1 MNRISTFVWFQYATM
16 SVECFILKWWVRNKS
31 QQKLRASFPGGSLQS
46 RGRDVSIS
54 QQPGG
59 DKGRYAWLLL
69 SHRAGRVIRELD
81 IGQKQLF
88 SDLWFFCPT
97 TVSDLSPCLT
107 KQIKW
112 KMKDLLHTEIPM
124 CHWYLVLIQFL
135 YKFDLNWTSR
145 EVSFELCNVKLKSWD
160 GLEQWRKAKFVETI
174 CFIKSP
180 TFLCVSVGCWLGS
193 IMSGTTANANILW
206 RFPAKVPPYYT

>member
-1 MNRISTFVWFQYATM
+1 MQQWAWNALSWNDESVINPSRSWEPPFLAAPCSPGAGTF
-16 SVECFILKWWVRNKS
+16 
-31 QQKLRASFPGGSLQS
+31 QS
-46 RGRDVSIS
+46 
-54 QQPGG
+54 
-59 DKGRYAWLLL
+59 A
-69 SHRAGRVIRELD
+69 RAGRGQGAVCVITVVTPGGACDPRV
-81 IGQKQLF
+81 GQKQLF

-145 EVSFELCNVKLKSWD
+145 EVSYELCNVKLKSWD